1 MVKTDDR
8 IRSSRRQKGARH
20 LVSAAPRFLGAYVS
34 LVVALSLGVL
44 SPTAA
49 VAQNGIGM
57 PLGERPTLVNA
68 DGSPLEI
75 DGFEIRWLGAEH
87 GQAFSARRRS
97 LNSSWASG
105 VPSCQV
111 PKTLSRGVGVLP

>member
-20 LVSAAPRFLGAYVS
+20 LMSAAPRFLGAYVP

-44 SPTAA
+44 SPPAA

-57 PLGERPTLVNA
+57 PLGERPALVNA

-75 DGFEIRWLGAEH
+75 EDLDGNEVNLADYVGGRPALVEF
-87 GQAFSARRRS
+87 
-97 LNSSWASG
+97 WAIW
-105 VPSCQV
+105 CE
-111 PKTLSRGVGVLP
+111 L